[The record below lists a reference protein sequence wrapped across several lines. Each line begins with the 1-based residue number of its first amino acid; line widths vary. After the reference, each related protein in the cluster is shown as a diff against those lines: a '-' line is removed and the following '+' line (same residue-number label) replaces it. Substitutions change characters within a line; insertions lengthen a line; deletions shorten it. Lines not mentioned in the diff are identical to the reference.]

1 MGYNKK
7 ISSAVINRLPRYY
20 RYIGELY
27 EKGVTRISSNE
38 LSQRMNMTAS
48 QIRQDLNNFG
58 GFGQQGFGY
67 AVDFVYNEIKKI
79 LGMDKSYNVI
89 VIGGGN
95 IGQALA
101 NYSEFNKLGINITA
115 IFDANPKLIGMS
127 IRGIKIY
134 DIDTLEDY
142 IHNSNVDVAVLSLP
156 KPQTAGVV
164 SRLLLCGVNCF
175 WNFSPIDL
183 ELPDNA
189 LIENVHLTESLMTL
203 LYRLNAASDN

>member
-1 MGYNKK
+1 
-7 ISSAVINRLPRYY
+7 
-20 RYIGELY
+20 
-27 EKGVTRISSNE
+27 
-38 LSQRMNMTAS
+38 
-48 QIRQDLNNFG
+48 
-58 GFGQQGFGY
+58 
-67 AVDFVYNEIKKI
+67 
-79 LGMDKSYNVI
+79 MDKSYNVI